1 MTSGL
6 HHASVATRDH
16 DLLVHFLESV
26 VGLGRIATVTVPR
39 SEVAAL
45 FGWPDGEGTVRSSVL
60 GSGCHGLLEVVDVPD
75 AVDGRPGPVTAGV
88 FQLSFAVSDVAEFL
102 RRAAACGA
110 DAVTGPRTIDLGR
123 ATVEVGVVDV
133 AGLRLQVTQAP

>member
-16 DLLVHFLESV
+16 DLLVDFLESAL
-26 VGLGRIATVTVPR
+26 GLGRIATVTVPR

-45 FGWPDGEGTVRSSVL
+45 FGWPDGEGTVRSSIL
-60 GSGCHGLLEVVDVPD
+60 GSGRHGLLEVVDVPD

-88 FQLSFAVSDVAEFL
+88 FQLSFAVSDVTEFL
-102 RRAAACGA
+102 RRAAGCGA
-110 DAVTGPRTIDLGR
+110 DAVTGPRTVDVGG
-123 ATVEVGVVDV
+123 AAVEVGVVDV
-133 AGLRLQVTQAP
+133 AGLRLQVTRSP

>member
-16 DLLVHFLESV
+16 DLLVAFLEAAL
-26 VGLGRIATVTVPR
+26 GLDRIATVTVSR

-45 FGWPDGEGTVRSSVL
+45 FGWPDGEGTVRSSIL
-60 GSGCHGLLEVVDVPD
+60 GSGRHGLLEVVDVPD

-88 FQLSFAVSDVAEFL
+88 FQLSFVVSDVAEFL

-110 DAVTGPRTIDLGR
+110 EAVTGPRTIDLGR